1 MFFNDIFFCRDI
13 LYLLQFCSLC
23 ILFFWI
29 FICLSFIGFYQQA
42 VSYQAGY
49 FVGLRYGVSV
59 ELFVVLFSIFV
70 VFEVGVYFIIIFI
83 STLHLQYNIALH
95 WYNFYYFNQHGQKTN
110 KSIFQPIKQSNQLI
124 CPCNIPDQLIY
135 FT

>member
-1 MFFNDIFFCRDI
+1 MFFNDIFFGRDI

-70 VFEVGVYFIIIFI
+70 VFEVGVYFAFYHYLNLTLTIQHCFTLIQLSLFQPTWTENKQINL
-83 STLHLQYNIALH
+83 STN
-95 WYNFYYFNQHGQKTN
+95 KTN
-110 KSIFQPIKQSNQLI
+110 QPTYLSL
-124 CPCNIPDQLIY
+124 
-135 FT
+135 